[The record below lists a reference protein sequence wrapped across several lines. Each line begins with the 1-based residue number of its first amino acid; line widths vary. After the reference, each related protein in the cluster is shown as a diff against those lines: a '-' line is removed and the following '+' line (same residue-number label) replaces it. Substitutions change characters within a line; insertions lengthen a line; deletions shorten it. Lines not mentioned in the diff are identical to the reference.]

1 MCGNFGGEEEWGGV
15 RYGEGDMQGII
26 SGVFLVGGILVRAS
40 EP

>member
-1 MCGNFGGEEEWGGV
+1 METLGVKRSGGGGG
-15 RYGEGDMQGII
+15 YGEGDMQGII